1 MAIYEAYF
9 TSLMEEL
16 ASRGIDASALDLK
29 VPKEISAPWLAEAL
43 ARALHLTNDPG
54 FGIAYGMRLNLASHG
69 ILGYA
74 LMSSRNGDQL
84 LSLLTRYAAL
94 AMPNLRLTRVVAGKR
109 MLLVCETEQGILPQL
124 FLTELVLTTLIS
136 GARALFN
143 RRIPG
148 AELWLSFPSPPHA
161 DRYAAL
167 KLPVRF
173 AQPYSALVCQRTF
186 LDMEISSANPVMAE
200 IGARQCDDLLE
211 QMQSRSGIAQQI
223 RRSLLRALGDFPTQA
238 EMAKHL
244 HVSARTLRRRLEQEG
259 TNYRQ
264 IVDEVRFELAKR
276 YLQTS
281 ELSVGQ
287 IAGLLAYEDPANF
300 RRAFKRWSGSSAQDW
315 RRACSAPSGRRE
327 PC

>member
-9 TSLMEEL
+9 ATLVEEL
-16 ASRGIDASALDLK
+16 SSRGIDTTALDSN
-29 VPKEISAPWLAEAL
+29 VPAEISEAWLAEQLACAL
-43 ARALHLTNDPG
+43 QLTKDPG
-54 FGIAYGMRLNLASHG
+54 LAIAYGLRLNLASHG

-94 AMPNLRLTRVVAGKR
+94 AMPNLQLTRVVAGQR
-109 MLLVCETEQGILPQL
+109 LLLACATSEGILPQE
-124 FLTELVLTTLIS
+124 FVTELVLTTLIS

-148 AELWLSFPSPPHA
+148 AELWLNFPKPPDA

-173 AQPYSALVCQRTF
+173 DQPHSALICDRTF
-186 LDMEISSANPVMAE
+186 LDMQISSANPVMAE
-200 IGARQCDDLLE
+200 IGARQCDDLLN
-211 QMQSRSGIAQQI
+211 QMQSRTGISQQI
-223 RRSLLRALGDFPTQA
+223 RRSLLRARGEFSTQ
-238 EMAKHL
+238 EGMADHL
-244 HVSARTLRRRLEQEG
+244 HVSTRTLRRRLHQEG

-281 ELSVGQ
+281 ELSVTQ
-287 IAGLLAYEDPANF
+287 TAELLAYDDPANF
-300 RRAFKRWSGSSAQDW
+300 RRAFKRWSGRSPQDW
-315 RRACSAPSGRRE
+315 RQIVTSSAT
-327 PC
+327 